1 MNTSTLTTDATLPG
15 RFLRGL
21 ARSADRPAV
30 RTGAGTL
37 TYRELHERALGL
49 AGSLLAAVPAGPR
62 AVGVLVG
69 KGVSAYPTLLAGL
82 YTGVTTV
89 PLQQTFP
96 AARTLRMIEASGV
109 DALIADDDSL
119 PALLEL
125 AAAGARLPVLFR
137 AHTELTAGT
146 EGLGGSE
153 GPGGGEGVGGA
164 AVRPAL
170 MPWIPYRADAALAE
184 PVPALPQDVAYVLFT
199 SGSTG
204 RPKGVPVTHANTDHY
219 FRLLDARYD
228 FGPGDV
234 FTQNFD
240 LNFDCGMFDLFCA
253 WGSGGTLVPPP
264 AAAYRDMPAFAAEHG
279 LTVWFSTP
287 SAVALVRRMGGLRP
301 GAMDTLRWSF
311 FAGEALSSRDADDWA
326 AAAPGSVVENLY
338 GPTELTITVS
348 THRWTP
354 GQDRGLNG
362 MVPIGAVHEG
372 HGVLLLAPD
381 GEHAPPGGP
390 ASGSASDEGELCIA
404 GPQLTAGYLDPQDD
418 EGRFFDRDGHRWYR
432 TGDRVRR
439 DADGVLHYLGR
450 GDSQVQVHG
459 VRVELAEVEA
469 AVRECAGVQDAVAV
483 AVPSGGTVELAV
495 FYTGRPS
502 PPAELARELR
512 RTLPV
517 AVVPK
522 RYTHLD
528 AFPLNSNR
536 KTDRRQLAV
545 LAAGA
550 PAPAAANT
558 GTREGTQERSY
569 GAK

>member
-1 MNTSTLTTDATLPG
+1 MNPTLTTDATLPG

-30 RTGAGTL
+30 RAGDSAL

-96 AARTLRMIEASGV
+96 AERTLRMIEASGV

-125 AAAGARLPVLFR
+125 ADAGARLPVLFR
-137 AHTELTAGT
+137 AHTDRTAET
-146 EGLGGSE
+146 EGLGGA
-153 GPGGGEGVGGA
+153 GP
-164 AVRPAL
+164 RPAP
-170 MPWIPYRADAALAE
+170 MPWIPYRAAAALAE
-184 PVPALPQDVAYVLFT
+184 PVPVRPEDVAYVLFT

-219 FRLLDARYD
+219 FQLLDKRYD
-228 FGPGDV
+228 FGPDDV

-240 LNFDCGMFDLFCA
+240 LNFDCAMFDLFCA
-253 WGSGGTLVPPP
+253 WGAGGTLVPPP
-264 AAAYRDMPAFAAEHG
+264 AAAYRDMPAFAAAHG

-311 FAGEALSSRDADDWA
+311 FAGEALSCRDADDWA

-348 THRWTP
+348 AHRWTP
-354 GQDRGLNG
+354 GQERGLNG
-362 MVPIGAVHEG
+362 MVPIGTVHDG

-381 GEHAPPGGP
+381 DGPDQAGGP
-390 ASGSASDEGELCIA
+390 AADEGELCVA

-418 EGRFFDRDGHRWYR
+418 EGRFLDREGHRWYR

-469 AVRECAGVQDAVAV
+469 AARTCDGVQDAVAV
-483 AVPSGGTVELAV
+483 AVPADGSVELAV

-502 PPAELARELR
+502 PPAELARGLR

-536 KTDRRQLAV
+536 KTDRRRLAA

-550 PAPAAANT
+550 PAPGTADT
-558 GTREGTQERSY
+558 GARTGTQERSY

>member
-1 MNTSTLTTDATLPG
+1 MNTTTLTTDATLPG

-21 ARSADRPAV
+21 ARSADGPAV
-30 RTGAGTL
+30 RAGTGTL

-49 AGSLLAAVPAGPR
+49 AGSLLAGLPAGPR

-137 AHTELTAGT
+137 AHTDSTAGT
-146 EGLGGSE
+146 EGL
-153 GPGGGEGVGGA
+153 GGGEGVGGA
-164 AVRPAL
+164 AVRPPP

-184 PVPALPQDVAYVLFT
+184 PVPTRPDDVAYVLFT

-219 FRLLDARYD
+219 FRLLDARYE
-228 FGPGDV
+228 FGPEDV

-287 SAVALVRRMGGLRP
+287 SAVALIRRMGGLRP

-348 THRWTP
+348 SHRWTP
-354 GQDRGLNG
+354 GQDRALNG
-362 MVPIGAVHEG
+362 MVPIGTVHEG
-372 HGVLLLAPD
+372 HAVLLLPPD
-381 GEHAPPGGP
+381 GEQAPPGVP
-390 ASGSASDEGELCIA
+390 ASDEGELCIA

-418 EGRFFDRDGHRWYR
+418 EGRFLDRDGQRWYR

-469 AVRECAGVQDAVAV
+469 AARECDGVQDAVAV
-483 AVPSGGTVELAV
+483 AVPTGGTVELAV
-495 FYTGRPS
+495 FYTGRPV
-502 PPAELARELR
+502 PPAELARGLR

-545 LAAGA
+545 LATGA
-550 PAPAAANT
+550 PPPAAADT
-558 GTREGTQERSY
+558 VTREGTQERSY

>member
-1 MNTSTLTTDATLPG
+1 MNTTTLTTDATLPG

-21 ARSADRPAV
+21 ARSADGPAV
-30 RTGAGTL
+30 RADSGTL

-49 AGSLLAAVPAGPR
+49 AGSLLAGLPAGSR

-137 AHTELTAGT
+137 AHTDSTAGT
-146 EGLGGSE
+146 EGL
-153 GPGGGEGVGGA
+153 GGGEGVGGA
-164 AVRPAL
+164 AVRRPP

-184 PVPALPQDVAYVLFT
+184 PVPTRPDDVAYVLFT

-219 FRLLDARYD
+219 FRLLDARYE
-228 FGPGDV
+228 FGPEDV

-287 SAVALVRRMGGLRP
+287 SAVALIRRMGGLRP

-326 AAAPGSVVENLY
+326 AAAPGSVIENLY

-348 THRWTP
+348 SHRWTP
-354 GQDRGLNG
+354 GQDRALNG
-362 MVPIGAVHEG
+362 MVPIGTVHEG
-372 HGVLLLAPD
+372 HAVLLLPPD
-381 GEHAPPGGP
+381 GEQAPPGVP
-390 ASGSASDEGELCIA
+390 ASDEGELCIA

-418 EGRFFDRDGHRWYR
+418 EGRFLDRDGHRWYR

-469 AVRECAGVQDAVAV
+469 AARECDGVQDAVAV
-483 AVPSGGTVELAV
+483 AVPTGGTVELAV
-495 FYTGRPS
+495 FYTGRPV
-502 PPAELARELR
+502 PPAELARGLR

-545 LAAGA
+545 LATGA
-550 PAPAAANT
+550 PAPAAADT
-558 GTREGTQERSY
+558 VTREGTQERSY